1 MALTDHP
8 RPAAQPDLRRVGLL
22 VAGDTLVFLLFAA
35 VGRAS
40 HGEAAGLDALLQVLE
55 TAAPF
60 AAAWFLVAPFAKLY
74 RAEVASGLRPTLARG
89 ALAWLVALPIGML
102 LRMLLRRE
110 GIPPTSFFVTSYI
123 FVLMFMFSWRGLYVW
138 LTRRRNA

>member
-8 RPAAQPDLRRVGLL
+8 RPTAPPDLRRVGPLA
-22 VAGDTLVFLLFAA
+22 AGDALVFLLFAA
-35 VGRAS
+35 IGRAS

-60 AAAWFLVAPFAKLY
+60 AAAWFSVAPFARLY
-74 RAEVASGLRPTLARG
+74 RAEVASDLRPTLTRG
-89 ALAWLVALPIGML
+89 ALAWLIALPIGML

-110 GIPPTSFFVTSYI
+110 GIPPTSFFVTSYV
-123 FVLMFMFSWRGLYVW
+123 FVLMFMFCWRGLYIW
-138 LTRRRNA
+138 LIRKNRT